1 MIIFH
6 DTAKQVM
13 PNHSWTQSRMLE
25 RATAYA
31 VSHPCIVLRVEKSQ
45 ENGGRGLMCNVKAS
59 QKRIQGKI
67 RCSSHASR

>member
-31 VSHPCIVLRVEKSQ
+31 VSHPCKKKLDKPHHVCTLTNTLLTTSTRQ
-45 ENGGRGLMCNVKAS
+45 A
-59 QKRIQGKI
+59 
-67 RCSSHASR
+67 A